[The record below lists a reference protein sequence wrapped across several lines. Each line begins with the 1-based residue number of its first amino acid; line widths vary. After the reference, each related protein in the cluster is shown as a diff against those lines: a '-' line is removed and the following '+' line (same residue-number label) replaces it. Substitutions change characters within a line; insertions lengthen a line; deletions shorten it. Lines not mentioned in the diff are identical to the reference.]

1 MLRKNLSRVTETEKV
16 FADDNHYT
24 MISSDEFGYA
34 SLDLSLKPIHNKD
47 IIKNIETVA
56 GELKKLGITLKYEKK
71 DSVDTLE
78 IKYSRKNLTVKRTR
92 KAGPKKKGWAKPEKI
107 LEMHHSGMS
116 QKEIAEKLGISQ
128 TSVSRRLKEAK
139 EKNEK
144 KK

>member
-1 MLRKNLSRVTETEKV
+1 MSEKKISRVTEVEKV

-24 MISSDEFGYA
+24 MISSDDFGYA
-34 SLDLSLKPIHNKD
+34 SLDLALKPIHNKD
-47 IIKNIETVA
+47 IIKNLETVA
-56 GELKKLGITLKYEKK
+56 EELKKVGLTLTYKK
-71 DSVDTLE
+71 KNSVDTLE
-78 IKYSRKNLTVKRTR
+78 IRYSRKNLTDKRTR
-92 KAGPKKKGWAKPEKI
+92 NAGPKKKGWAKPEVV
-107 LEMHHSGMS
+107 LEMHQLGMS